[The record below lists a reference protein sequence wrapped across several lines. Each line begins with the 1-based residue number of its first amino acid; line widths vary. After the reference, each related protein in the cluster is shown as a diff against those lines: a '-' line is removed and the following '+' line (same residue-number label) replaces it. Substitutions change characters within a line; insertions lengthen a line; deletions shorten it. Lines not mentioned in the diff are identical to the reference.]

1 MAKDTLV
8 GISKKDVQTGV
19 AIGFLALF
27 GIIVVA
33 IFMQSSFDITIQG
46 NIDPNMV
53 WATFIGIVMSIA
65 LWLGFRSG
73 VQAK

>member
-1 MAKDTLV
+1 MVKDTLA

-27 GIIVVA
+27 GIIVIA

>member
-1 MAKDTLV
+1 MAKDTLA

>member
-1 MAKDTLV
+1 MVKDTLA

>member
-1 MAKDTLV
+1 MAKDTLA

-73 VQAK
+73 IQAK

>member
-1 MAKDTLV
+1 MAKDTLA
-8 GISKKDVQTGV
+8 GISKKDVQTAV
-19 AIGFLALF
+19 AIGFLTLF
-27 GIIVVA
+27 GVIVIA
-33 IFMQSSFDITIQG
+33 IFMQSSFDITIEG

-73 VQAK
+73 LQAK